1 MVKYN
6 RNLDA
11 TFQALAD
18 PTRRAILAALARG
31 QASVSDLARPHR
43 MTLPGVMKH
52 LGVLERAGLVTQRKV
67 GRSRRCRLV
76 ARPLKEAEDWIS
88 RYRKFWEN
96 QFDALERYLV
106 QDQLREISEEEIAKP
121 QESKE
126 PNEEDEKWPRHKHRL
141 RHR

>member
-6 RNLDA
+6 RKLDA

-31 QASVSDLARPHR
+31 QASVSDLARPYR

-52 LGVLERAGLVTQRKV
+52 LRVLERAGLVTQRKI

-76 ARPLKEAEDWIS
+76 ARPLKDAEDWIS

-96 QFDALERYLV
+96 QFDALERYLM
-106 QDQLREISEEEIAKP
+106 QDPLQEIAQQQTEKP
-121 QESKE
+121 VSPKRRTRNGQ
-126 PNEEDEKWPRHKHRL
+126 DTDIA
-141 RHR
+141 

>member
-18 PTRRAILAALARG
+18 PTRRAILATLMRG
-31 QASVSDLARPHR
+31 QASVTDLAKPYR

-52 LGVLERAGLVTQRKV
+52 LRVLERAGLVTQRKV

-76 ARPLKEAEDWIS
+76 ARPLRDAEGWIS
-88 RYRKFWEN
+88 RYRAFWER
-96 QFDALERYLV
+96 QFDALERYLSE
-106 QDQLREISEEEIAKP
+106 QQLQEQSQHRRQQP
-121 QESKE
+121 QA
-126 PNEEDEKWPRHKHRL
+126 EDRKWPKHKRRPQQH
-141 RHR
+141 

>member
-18 PTRRAILAALARG
+18 PTRRAILAALAQRG
-31 QASVSDLARPHR
+31 QASVSDLARPYR
-43 MTLPGVMKH
+43 MSLPGVMKH
-52 LGVLERAGLVTQRKV
+52 LRVLQRAGLVTQRKV

-76 ARPLKEAEDWIS
+76 ARPLKDAEDWIS

-106 QDQLREISEEEIAKP
+106 QEQFKENPPQQTEKP
-121 QESKE
+121 QMIKDTKRRTR
-126 PNEEDEKWPRHKHRL
+126 NGQDTDIA
-141 RHR
+141 

>member
-6 RNLDA
+6 RNLNA

-18 PTRRAILAALARG
+18 PTRRAILAALAQRG
-31 QASVSDLARPHR
+31 QTSVSDLARPYR
-43 MTLPGVMKH
+43 MSLPGVMKH
-52 LGVLERAGLVTQRKV
+52 LRVLQRAGLVTQRKV

-76 ARPLKEAEDWIS
+76 ARPLKDAEDWIS

-106 QDQLREISEEEIAKP
+106 QEQFQENPQQQTEKP
-121 QESKE
+121 QMPKD
-126 PNEEDEKWPRHKHRL
+126 PKRRTRNGQDTDNA
-141 RHR
+141 

>member
-18 PTRRAILAALARG
+18 PTRRAILTALTRG
-31 QASVSDLARPHR
+31 QASVTDLARPYR

-52 LGVLERAGLVTQRKV
+52 LRVLERAGLVTQRKV

-76 ARPLKEAEDWIS
+76 ARPLKDAEVWIS
-88 RYRKFWEN
+88 QYRAFWEK
-96 QFDALERYLV
+96 QFEALERYLIE
-106 QDQLREISEEEIAKP
+106 QQP
-121 QESKE
+121 QEE
-126 PNEEDEKWPRHKHRL
+126 AHQQAQPHLEEDLKWPRLKR
-141 RHR
+141 RPRPR

>member
-6 RNLDA
+6 RSLDT

-18 PTRRAILAALARG
+18 PTRRAILAALMNG
-31 QASVSDLARPHR
+31 QASITDLARPYR

-76 ARPLKEAEDWIS
+76 ARPLKDAEVWIS
-88 RYRKFWEN
+88 RYREFWEG
-96 QFDALERYLV
+96 QFDAFERYLAE
-106 QDQLREISEEEIAKP
+106 QPAQEQSP
-121 QESKE
+121 QEPPQGQLQEKQQEKLKWSKR
-126 PNEEDEKWPRHKHRL
+126 KRRPRQQ
-141 RHR
+141 

>member
-6 RNLDA
+6 QKLDA

-31 QASVSDLARPHR
+31 QASVSDLARPYR

-52 LGVLERAGLVTQRKV
+52 LRVLERAGLVTQRKI

-76 ARPLKEAEDWIS
+76 ARPLKDAGDWIS

-96 QFDALERYLV
+96 QFDAPERYLV
-106 QDQLREISEEEIAKP
+106 QDQL
-121 QESKE
+121 QE
-126 PNEEDEKWPRHKHRL
+126 N
-141 RHR
+141 

>member
-6 RNLDA
+6 RSLDA

-18 PTRRAILAALARG
+18 PTRRAILAALAQRG
-31 QASVSDLARPHR
+31 QASVSDLARPYR
-43 MTLPGVMKH
+43 MSLPGVMKH
-52 LGVLERAGLVTQRKV
+52 LRVLQRAGLVTQRKV

-76 ARPLKEAEDWIS
+76 ARPLKDAEDWIS

-106 QDQLREISEEEIAKP
+106 QEQFKENLPQQTEKP
-121 QESKE
+121 QMIKDTKRGTR
-126 PNEEDEKWPRHKHRL
+126 NGQDTDIA
-141 RHR
+141 

>member
-18 PTRRAILAALARG
+18 PTRRAILAALAGG
-31 QASVSDLARPHR
+31 QASVSDLARPYR

-52 LGVLERAGLVTQRKV
+52 LRVLERAGLVTQRKV
-67 GRSRRCRLV
+67 GRSRHCRLA
-76 ARPLKEAEDWIS
+76 ARPLKDAEDWIS

-106 QDQLREISEEEIAKP
+106 QDQLREISEQEIEKP
-121 QESKE
+121 KDST
-126 PNEEDEKWPRHKHRL
+126 EEDEKWPRHKHRP
-141 RHR
+141 RQP

>member
-6 RNLDA
+6 RKLDA

-31 QASVSDLARPHR
+31 QASVSDLARPYR

-52 LGVLERAGLVTQRKV
+52 LRVLERAGLVTQRKI
-67 GRSRRCRLV
+67 GRSRHCRLV
-76 ARPLKEAEDWIS
+76 ARPLKDAEDWIS

-96 QFDALERYLV
+96 QFDALERYLA
-106 QDQLREISEEEIAKP
+106 QDQLQENQKQQTENPMSPKRRMRNGQDTDIA
-121 QESKE
+121 
-126 PNEEDEKWPRHKHRL
+126 
-141 RHR
+141 

>member
-6 RNLDA
+6 QKLDA

-31 QASVSDLARPHR
+31 QASVSDLARPYR

-52 LGVLERAGLVTQRKV
+52 LRVLERAGLVTQRKI

-76 ARPLKEAEDWIS
+76 ARPLKDAEDWIS

-106 QDQLREISEEEIAKP
+106 QDQLQENQKQQTENPMSPRRRTRNGQDTDIA
-121 QESKE
+121 
-126 PNEEDEKWPRHKHRL
+126 
-141 RHR
+141 

>member
-6 RNLDA
+6 RKLDA

-31 QASVSDLARPHR
+31 QASVSDLARPYR

-52 LGVLERAGLVTQRKV
+52 LRVLERAGLVTQRKI

-76 ARPLKEAEDWIS
+76 ARPLKDAEDWIS

-96 QFDALERYLV
+96 QFDALERYLA
-106 QDQLREISEEEIAKP
+106 QDQLQENQKQQTENPMSPKRRMRNGQDTDIA
-121 QESKE
+121 
-126 PNEEDEKWPRHKHRL
+126 
-141 RHR
+141 